1 MQATMTIDRS
11 GTIGRA
17 RLLVRLALSLAAA
30 VALGFALGHVATPGA
45 QVQQPVIKF
54 VPVTVNSDQ
63 PAEKGPSHGAL
74 W

>member
-1 MQATMTIDRS
+1 MQATMSINRT

-17 RLLVRLALSLAAA
+17 RLLARLALALAAA
-30 VALGFALGHVATPGA
+30 LALGFALGHIGTSST

-54 VPVTVNSDQ
+54 VPVTVNSDA
-63 PAEKGPSHGAL
+63 PAPQGPSHGAV